1 MTMQMGSVTSAPSV
15 GAGATSDSDL
25 ERAQPKT
32 WPLAQG
38 QFLTTPKPNRER
50 SISQPQQGTFLKF
63 VKEEQM
69 KRRSWTNPKNVAV
82 DLEVPYG
89 NYPFTLNVNGLAC
102 SGDLAFR

>member
-1 MTMQMGSVTSAPSV
+1 
-15 GAGATSDSDL
+15 
-25 ERAQPKT
+25 
-32 WPLAQG
+32 
-38 QFLTTPKPNRER
+38 
-50 SISQPQQGTFLKF
+50 
-63 VKEEQM
+63 M